1 MFYLVGTTTPARGGK
16 TSFFQFKLGQ
26 DGHPR
31 PLRRLPV
38 PAVSVP
44 PPITNLRLEN
54 VPIAVSP
61 DGTEIAYAWPVPL
74 LGLPI
79 APSTKIFV
87 RNLATGAVRAWSV
100 PNNGRTEISQLSWAT
115 GGKLSY
121 VATIGGATVRNGF
134 VVSDRHYDLTVLA
147 ILDTLRPAGQLL
159 AASRLITYS
168 SESVSKSGVVV
179 GPFNG
184 VVAAVI
190 APGGRT
196 VIAWLFVGDDT
207 NELAELSATT
217 GKVIRVLFSGRAPFQ
232 ADPIAVE
239 GDHVLLRLNL
249 RNEPNGNSI
258 CWRLATANLG
268 RGRIS
273 YLPLPTFCSVQSPPP
288 LAGSW

>member
-16 TSFFQFKLGQ
+16 TSFFQVELGQ

-31 PLRRLPV
+31 PLRRLSV

-44 PPITNLRLEN
+44 PPITSLRLEN

-61 DGTEIAYAWPVPL
+61 DGTEIAYAWPAPL

-121 VATIGGATVRNGF
+121 VATIGARDTVRNGF

-196 VIAWLFVGDDT
+196 VIARLFVRDRSTSSPSCRRPPGR
-207 NELAELSATT
+207 S
-217 GKVIRVLFSGRAPFQ
+217 SG
-232 ADPIAVE
+232 
-239 GDHVLLRLNL
+239 
-249 RNEPNGNSI
+249 
-258 CWRLATANLG
+258 
-268 RGRIS
+268 
-273 YLPLPTFCSVQSPPP
+273 FCSQ
-288 LAGSW
+288 AGRRVRG